1 MKKVRKAVIP
11 VAGYGTRFLPY
22 TKAVP
27 KPLLPILNKP
37 AIQVISEEVVDSGIE
52 EILFVVGY
60 KKEIIESH
68 FDSAPELEDVLESK
82 GKFDFLKAVKKP
94 SEMAEF
100 TYVLQEVQNGTAS
113 AVALAEDF
121 VNGEPFAVL
130 FGDDVMYSDS
140 GRPVIGQLIDV
151 YEKYG
156 KTVLGCKR
164 VSMDDISKYAAVEF
178 DEVLEP
184 DVYRMTKVTEKPK
197 KEEAKSDLAPLG
209 RYVCTPEIF
218 DIIRDLK
225 PGSNGE
231 YQFTDALD
239 ETARTDGAIAY
250 AFHGTRYDMG
260 DRFGYLTAN
269 IEYGLRDEE
278 LRAKLT
284 NYIKELAEKI

>member
-37 AIQVISEEVVDSGIE
+37 AIQVISEEVVESGIE

-68 FDSAPELEDVLESK
+68 FDSAPELEDVLKSK

-225 PGSNGE
+225 PGASGE

>member
-37 AIQVISEEVVDSGIE
+37 AIQVISEEVVESGIE

-68 FDSAPELEDVLESK
+68 FDSAPELEDVLKSK

-140 GRPVIGQLIDV
+140 GRAVIGQLIDV

-225 PGSNGE
+225 PGASGE